1 MSYGGSARIN
11 GVTFQS
17 DDVVVTARR
26 VKGKIKVDDSGIF
39 DEYEYV
45 ENEGFDIDYTIS
57 KIPFSRGLWALL
69 RTIFRTVILFIT
81 LTVAY
86 LLIFRDD
93 VNNEVINIPYQLI
106 ISILI
111 FGALLI
117 RFTPLSK
124 YHAAE
129 HMVANC
135 YDNNEK
141 LNVKNALKQSRV
153 YANCGTN
160 FVSFIVIIFVLLIFI
175 PVTKEIN
182 YFILY
187 IMSWAIVYELIQI
200 ENELLKN
207 Y

>member
-1 MSYGGSARIN
+1 M
-11 GVTFQS
+11 
-17 DDVVVTARR
+17 
-26 VKGKIKVDDSGIF
+26 
-39 DEYEYV
+39 
-45 ENEGFDIDYTIS
+45 
-57 KIPFSRGLWALL
+57 
-69 RTIFRTVILFIT
+69 
-81 LTVAY
+81 
-86 LLIFRDD
+86 IFRDD